1 MITRKHKDSLFRFIF
16 GRSDHK
22 EWLLSL
28 YNALNHSNY
37 TNPEDIEMTTI
48 DNVIYLGMH
57 NDVSFIIEDNLMMM
71 EHQTTPSKNMSIR
84 FLLYYAKVLEGYLQK
99 RNIDLYK
106 IGSIPLPNPRFIVFY
121 NGSRETGEYEEERF
135 STHYKGSPNIELVA
149 EHYNINKGMND
160 SLKDACQAL
169 EEYCWINDMIVSYR
183 DTMSLDEAVEQTYN
197 NLPKEFI
204 IYPLLIKHK
213 AEVKGMI
220 LETFDQDRFGKT
232 MYESGFEEG
241 EARGIK
247 KGIVKG
253 EDKERRK
260 IAIIMRN
267 ANEPIDKIIEY
278 TGLTEE
284 EIQKL

>member
-71 EHQTTPSKNMSIR
+71 EHQTTPSKNMTIR

-106 IGSIPLPNPRFIVFY
+106 ISSIPLPNPRFIVFY

-278 TGLTEE
+278 TGLT
-284 EIQKL
+284 

>member
-1 MITRKHKDSLFRFIF
+1 M
-16 GRSDHK
+16 
-22 EWLLSL
+22 
-28 YNALNHSNY
+28 
-37 TNPEDIEMTTI
+37 
-48 DNVIYLGMH
+48 
-57 NDVSFIIEDNLMMM
+57 
-71 EHQTTPSKNMSIR
+71 
-84 FLLYYAKVLEGYLQK
+84 QK
-99 RNIDLYK
+99 LANEI
-106 IGSIPLPNPRFIVFY
+106 
-121 NGSRETGEYEEERF
+121 GEYEEERF

-169 EEYCWINDMIVSYR
+169 EEYCWINDRIVSYR

-241 EARGIK
+241 IQQT
-247 KGIVKG
+247 KG
-253 EDKERRK
+253 EECRK
-260 IAIIMRN
+260 IAIKMKN